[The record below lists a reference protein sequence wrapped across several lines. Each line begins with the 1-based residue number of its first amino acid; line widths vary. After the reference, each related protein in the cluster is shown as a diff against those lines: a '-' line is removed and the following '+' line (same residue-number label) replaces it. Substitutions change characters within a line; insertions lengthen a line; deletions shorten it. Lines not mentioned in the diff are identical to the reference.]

1 MVMWCG
7 GGVVNSG
14 MGGGW
19 RCGEQWDGW
28 GWRCDE
34 WWDGWGWRCKSDV
47 RVPIPFMWC
56 TYFHHYVAIG
66 TTEWESGFF
75 DQGSFI
81 ETLSPWAQTVV
92 TGRARLG
99 GIPCGVIAVETRSV
113 ECVIPADPAN
123 PDSETKVLSQAG
135 QVWYPDSAFKT
146 AQAIQDMSREEI
158 SLFIFANWRGF
169 SGGMRGEGERDGR
182 WV

>member
-1 MVMWCG
+1 MHEIEYS
-7 GGVVNSG
+7 VVALRVVLSTP
-14 MGGGW
+14 
-19 RCGEQWDGW
+19 GEFCVQS
-28 GWRCDE
+28 C
-34 WWDGWGWRCKSDV
+34 
-47 RVPIPFMWC
+47 
-56 TYFHHYVAIG
+56 VATG

-99 GIPCGVIAVETRSV
+99 GIPCGVIAVETRSM

-169 SGGMRGEGERDGR
+169 SGGMRGKGVLCV
-182 WV
+182 WVWVCVLCVLCVVCVCV